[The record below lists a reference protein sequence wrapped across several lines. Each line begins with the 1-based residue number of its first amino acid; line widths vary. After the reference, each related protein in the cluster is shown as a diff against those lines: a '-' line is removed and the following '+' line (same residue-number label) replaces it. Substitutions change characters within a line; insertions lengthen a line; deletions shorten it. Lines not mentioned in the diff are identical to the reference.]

1 VIYLIKLIE
10 ELSERMRVE
19 CSGGDHDW
27 SYMHLYYYLDNMYVG
42 YVDFQVNEDIKEI
55 FIEMIE
61 VGDDFRRRGIATK
74 MLNKL
79 REDYPDY
86 YVDWGYVLPD
96 GEKLKQ
102 VLTYERD
109 NPEYVKLSKEFNTI
123 SKELEQLESI
133 LNDDDWLESH
143 RDEIDSVGDKWE
155 SLYDRKREIADE
167 LYDLRPTLTT
177 WR

>member
-1 VIYLIKLIE
+1 MIYV
-10 ELSERMRVE
+10 SP
-19 CSGGDHDW
+19 
-27 SYMHLYYYLDNMYVG
+27 
-42 YVDFQVNEDIKEI
+42 
-55 FIEMIE
+55 
-61 VGDDFRRRGIATK
+61 DFRRQKIATK
-74 MLNKL
+74 MFDKL
-79 REDYPDY
+79 RKDYSDY
-86 YVDWGYVLPD
+86 YVDWGYTLED

-133 LNDDDWLESH
+133 LNDDEWLELH
-143 RDEIDSVGDKWE
+143 RDEIESIGDKWE